1 MNIIEILWPYLALFG
16 IGKFIFDIRSKIEEF
31 LGKFTVGKWIM
42 APIMVPYVIYLLI
55 KLLRDKDFLA
65 VMERAQQQKKITD
78 YF

>member
-1 MNIIEILWPYLALFG
+1 MSIIEILWPYLPLIG
-16 IGKFIFDIRSKIEEF
+16 IGKIIFDIRGKIEEF

-65 VMERAQQQKKITD
+65 VMERAKQQKKISD